1 MTKEETPF
9 SQTHF
14 LGCVGG
20 IYASFLLWGWLQE
33 RLTKIEYGED
43 GERFT
48 FISFL
53 NLVQYSFA
61 CVAARFAIWTGLAKT
76 SANASGWELH
86 APFTQIA
93 ATNTLG
99 SLMGYA
105 SLNYISFPLH
115 ILAKSCKLV
124 PVMAMGFLMN
134 NRRYSAIEIGAVI
147 CITVGLCVFA
157 GSKPS
162 SGNRGHDEAQSSE
175 LFGVFLVFCNLTLDG
190 ITNAAQDRMNQRFRP
205 TPHEFMFLLNFWSVM
220 LLLPCAF
227 FRLPPEAQSWGL
239 PIEGSGWAAIGFL
252 QRQPEAMWDMLLF
265 CAAGAAGQNFIF
277 VSLERYGAFSSTQN
291 SSTLGEVSLPAHA
304 MACGMIVL
312 PAPSLPLQ

>member
-1 MTKEETPF
+1 MTADGTPH

-33 RLTKIEYGED
+33 RLTKLEYGEEK
-43 GERFT
+43 ERFT

-61 CVAARFAIWTGLAKT
+61 CLAARFAIWSGLATT
-76 SANASGWELH
+76 SATASGWELH
-86 APFTQIA
+86 TPFTRIA

-124 PVMAMGFLMN
+124 PVMAMGFLIN
-134 NRRYSAIEIGAVI
+134 GKRYTAVEVGAVL
-147 CITVGLCVFA
+147 CITVGLCIFA

-162 SGNRGHDEAQSSE
+162 SGKGGGAHDERSSE
-175 LFGVFLVFCNLTLDG
+175 LFGIFLVFCNLSLDG
-190 ITNAAQDRMNQRFRP
+190 FTNAMQDRMNKLYRP
-205 TPHEFMFLLNFWSVM
+205 TPHEFMYILNLWSVL

-227 FRLPPEAQSWGL
+227 YHLPGGGGEDGEGGDEAGPIRALAESWGV
-239 PIEGSGWAAIGFL
+239 PGEGSGWGAIGFL
-252 QRQPEAMWDMLLF
+252 QRQPEALWDMLLF

-277 VSLERYGAFSSTQN
+277 VSLQRYGKQ
-291 SSTLGEVSLPAHA
+291 LL
-304 MACGMIVL
+304 
-312 PAPSLPLQ
+312 

>member
-1 MTKEETPF
+1 MAKEPF

-14 LGCVGG
+14 LACVGG

-33 RLTKIEYGED
+33 RLTKVEYGED

-61 CVAARFAIWTGLAKT
+61 CVAARFAIWSGLAKT
-76 SANASGWELH
+76 SATVSGWELH
-86 APFTQIA
+86 APFTRIA

-99 SLMGYA
+99 SLIGYA

-134 NRRYSAIEIGAVI
+134 GKRYSAVEIGAVF
-147 CITVGLCVFA
+147 CITVGLCIFA
-157 GSKPS
+157 GSKAPS
-162 SGNRGHDEAQSSE
+162 GKGGHDDSQTSE
-175 LFGVFLVFCNLTLDG
+175 VFGIFLVFCNLSLDG
-190 ITNAAQDRMNQRFRP
+190 ITNATQDRMNQLYHP
-205 TPHEFMFLLNFWSVM
+205 TPHEFMWILNFWSVL

-227 FRLPPEAQSWGL
+227 FRLPAAAESWGL
-239 PIEGSGWAAIGFL
+239 PIEGSGWAAIDFL
-252 QRQPEAMWDMLLF
+252 QRQPEALWDMLLF
-265 CAAGAAGQNFIF
+265 CAAGAVGQNFIF
-277 VSLERYGAFSSTQN
+277 MSLQRYGAWNTKTNQCS
-291 SSTLGEVSLPAHA
+291 
-304 MACGMIVL
+304 
-312 PAPSLPLQ
+312 